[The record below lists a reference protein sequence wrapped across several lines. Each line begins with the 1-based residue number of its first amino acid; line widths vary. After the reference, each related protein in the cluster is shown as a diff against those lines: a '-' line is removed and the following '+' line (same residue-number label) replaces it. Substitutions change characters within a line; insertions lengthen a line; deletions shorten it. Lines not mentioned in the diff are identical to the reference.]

1 MINLIDFITTNPISD
16 QFKSVRDETDNFI
29 ICHHYQTDLKVTLQS
44 TKLNRFNIYYQ
55 EGMED
60 IIEETME
67 TYASDSR
74 NKFRFVPVAYISEA
88 LDKIINNIS
97 NRITSVMDEDIDLD
111 DEGDAEADVQIICAM
126 ETNVARCFCSYLNKS
141 CRNNDVE
148 CEAISMLQ
156 YSKIPKLEDLKN
168 TFVSVFHTEFI
179 YPEDPIQFGYVCRKY
194 VEGRF

>member
-1 MINLIDFITTNPISD
+1 MINLIDFITTNPIGD

-97 NRITSVMDEDIDLD
+97 NRITSVMDEDIDPD

-126 ETNVARCFCSYLNKS
+126 ETNVARGFCSYLNKS

>member
-1 MINLIDFITTNPISD
+1 MIDFITTNPISD

-29 ICHHYQTDLKVTLQS
+29 ICHHYQTDLKVALQS

-97 NRITSVMDEDIDLD
+97 NRITSVMDEDIDPD

-126 ETNVARCFCSYLNKS
+126 ETNVARGFCSYLNKS

>member
-1 MINLIDFITTNPISD
+1 MIDFITTNPISD

-29 ICHHYQTDLKVTLQS
+29 ICHYYQTDLKVTSQS

-97 NRITSVMDEDIDLD
+97 NRITSAMDEDIDPD
-111 DEGDAEADVQIICAM
+111 DEDDAEADVQIICAM
-126 ETNVARCFCSYLNKS
+126 EENVARGFCSYLNKA
-141 CRNNDVE
+141 CRNNEVE

-168 TFVSVFHTEFI
+168 SFVSVFHTEFI

>member
-29 ICHHYQTDLKVTLQS
+29 ICHHYQTDLKVALQS

-97 NRITSVMDEDIDLD
+97 NRITSVMDEDIDPD
-111 DEGDAEADVQIICAM
+111 DEGDTEADVQIICAM
-126 ETNVARCFCSYLNKS
+126 ETNVARGFCSYLNKS

>member
-1 MINLIDFITTNPISD
+1 MIDFITTNPISD

-97 NRITSVMDEDIDLD
+97 NRITSVMDEDIDPD

-126 ETNVARCFCSYLNKS
+126 ETDVARGFCSYLNKS

>member
-29 ICHHYQTDLKVTLQS
+29 ICHHYQTDLKVALQS

-97 NRITSVMDEDIDLD
+97 NRITSVMDEDIDPD

-126 ETNVARCFCSYLNKS
+126 ETNVARGFCSYLNKS

>member
-29 ICHHYQTDLKVTLQS
+29 ICHHYQTDLKVALQS

-126 ETNVARCFCSYLNKS
+126 ETNVARGFCSYLNKS
-141 CRNNDVE
+141 CRNNEVE

-168 TFVSVFHTEFI
+168 SFVSVFHTEFI

>member
-1 MINLIDFITTNPISD
+1 MIDFITTNPISD

-29 ICHHYQTDLKVTLQS
+29 ICHHYQTDLKVTSQS

-126 ETNVARCFCSYLNKS
+126 ETNVARGFCSYLNKS

>member
-1 MINLIDFITTNPISD
+1 MNNLIDFITTNPISD

-29 ICHHYQTDLKVTLQS
+29 ICHHYQTDLKVALQS

-126 ETNVARCFCSYLNKS
+126 ETNVARGFCSYLNKS
-141 CRNNDVE
+141 CRNNEVE

-168 TFVSVFHTEFI
+168 SFVSVFHTEFI

>member
-1 MINLIDFITTNPISD
+1 MIDFITTNPISD
-16 QFKSVRDETDNFI
+16 QFKSVKDDTENFI
-29 ICHHYQTDLKVTLQS
+29 ICHHYQSDLKVTTQS
-44 TKLNRFNIYYQ
+44 TKVNRFNIYYQ
-55 EGMED
+55 DGMD
-60 IIEETME
+60 DVIEEIME

-74 NKFRFVPVAYISEA
+74 NKFRFVPVAYIAEA

-97 NRITSVMDEDIDLD
+97 NRIASAVDEDDDSD
-111 DEGDAEADVQIICAM
+111 DEDDAEADVQIICAM
-126 ETNVARCFCSYLNKS
+126 EEKVARGFCSYLNKE
-141 CRNNDVE
+141 CRNNEVE

>member
-1 MINLIDFITTNPISD
+1 MIDFITTNPISD

-29 ICHHYQTDLKVTLQS
+29 ICHHYQTDLKVALQS

-97 NRITSVMDEDIDLD
+97 NRITSVMDEDIDPD
-111 DEGDAEADVQIICAM
+111 DEGDTKADVQIICAM
-126 ETNVARCFCSYLNKS
+126 ETNVARGFCSYLNKS

>member
-29 ICHHYQTDLKVTLQS
+29 ICHHYQTDLKVALQS

-97 NRITSVMDEDIDLD
+97 NRITSVMDEDIDPD
-111 DEGDAEADVQIICAM
+111 DEGDTKADVQIICAM
-126 ETNVARCFCSYLNKS
+126 ETNVARGFCSYLNKS

>member
-1 MINLIDFITTNPISD
+1 MIDFITTNPISD

-97 NRITSVMDEDIDLD
+97 NRITSVMDEDIDPD

-126 ETNVARCFCSYLNKS
+126 ETNVARGFCSYLNKS

>member
-1 MINLIDFITTNPISD
+1 MIDFITTNPIGD

-97 NRITSVMDEDIDLD
+97 NRITSVMDEDIDPD

-126 ETNVARCFCSYLNKS
+126 ETNVARGFCSYLNKS

>member
-29 ICHHYQTDLKVTLQS
+29 ICHHYQTDLKVTSQS

-97 NRITSVMDEDIDLD
+97 NRITSAMDEDIDLD
-111 DEGDAEADVQIICAM
+111 DEGDAEVDVQIICAM
-126 ETNVARCFCSYLNKS
+126 ETNVARGFCSYLNKS

>member
-1 MINLIDFITTNPISD
+1 MIDFITTNPISD

-97 NRITSVMDEDIDLD
+97 NRITSVMDEDIDPD

-126 ETNVARCFCSYLNKS
+126 EENVARGFCSYSNKA
-141 CRNNDVE
+141 CRNNEVE

-168 TFVSVFHTEFI
+168 SFVSVFHTEFI

>member
-1 MINLIDFITTNPISD
+1 MIDFITTNPISD

-97 NRITSVMDEDIDLD
+97 NRITSVMDEDIDPD

-126 ETNVARCFCSYLNKS
+126 EENVARGFCSYLNKA
-141 CRNNDVE
+141 CRNNEVE

-168 TFVSVFHTEFI
+168 SFVSVFHTEFI

>member
-1 MINLIDFITTNPISD
+1 MIDFITTNPISD

-29 ICHHYQTDLKVTLQS
+29 ICHHYQTDLKVTLQA

-60 IIEETME
+60 IIEEIME

-97 NRITSVMDEDIDLD
+97 NRITSVMDEDIDPD

-126 ETNVARCFCSYLNKS
+126 ETNVARGFCSYLNKS

>member
-29 ICHHYQTDLKVTLQS
+29 ICHHYQTDLKVTSQS

-97 NRITSVMDEDIDLD
+97 NRITSVMDEDIDPD
-111 DEGDAEADVQIICAM
+111 DEGDVEADVQIICAM
-126 ETNVARCFCSYLNKS
+126 ETNVARGFCSYLNKS

>member
-1 MINLIDFITTNPISD
+1 MIDFITTNPISD

-29 ICHHYQTDLKVTLQS
+29 ICHHYQTDLKVTSQS

-97 NRITSVMDEDIDLD
+97 NRITSVMDEDIDPD

-126 ETNVARCFCSYLNKS
+126 ETNVARGLCSYLNKS

>member
-29 ICHHYQTDLKVTLQS
+29 ICHHYQTDLKVTSQS

-97 NRITSVMDEDIDLD
+97 NRITSVMDEDIDPD

-126 ETNVARCFCSYLNKS
+126 ETNVARGFCSYLNKS